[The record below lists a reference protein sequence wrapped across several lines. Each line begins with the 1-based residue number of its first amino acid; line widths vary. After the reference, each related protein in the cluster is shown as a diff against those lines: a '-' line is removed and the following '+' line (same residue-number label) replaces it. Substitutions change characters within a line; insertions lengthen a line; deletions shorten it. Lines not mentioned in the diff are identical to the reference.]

1 MERPD
6 DFIVHMDGDENR
18 LDTRLTWMIQ
28 ERALPRPLV
37 TPDRALGGPSSQ
49 ATDNDLL
56 QSFISGNEDAFQ
68 LIVKRYT
75 GPIVN
80 YVNSMICDYD
90 MAVDL
95 AQETFIRVF
104 QNARRYERKYQFS
117 TWIYRIATNLAID
130 EIRSR
135 KRRGRFFFMNAFPN
149 YERDEIKLEISDG
162 KPAPDELLSNRELR
176 GTLAQAISCLPP
188 KYRTV
193 FVLKEVHELSYP
205 EIAEILDESEGTVK
219 SRLHRAKI
227 LLRGKL
233 SHVLNTQSEEA

>member
-1 MERPD
+1 MERPR
-6 DFIVHMDGDENR
+6 DFVVQLEGGENR
-18 LDTRLTWMIQ
+18 LDQGLNWMIQ
-28 ERALPRPLV
+28 EQTLPRPITAPESV
-37 TPDRALGGPSSQ
+37 ASAHSAQ

-56 QSFISGNEDAFQ
+56 QAFINGNEQAFQ
-68 LIVKRYT
+68 LIVRRYT
-75 GPIVN
+75 DPIVN
-80 YVNSMICDYD
+80 YVNSMIGDYD

-149 YERDEIKLEISDG
+149 YERDDIKLEISDG
-162 KPAPDELLSNRELR
+162 KPAQDEVLCNRELR
-176 GTLAQAISCLPP
+176 GTLTQAISCLPP

-193 FVLKEVHELSYP
+193 FILKEVHELSYP

-219 SRLHRAKI
+219 SRLHRAKL
-227 LLRGKL
+227 LLREKL
-233 SHVLNTQSEEA
+233 GHILHQPAEEA